1 MKKNRRVISAAV
13 CVLLIAAMLIPM
25 LSAASVG
32 STAWAEESTVL
43 YQNDV
48 FTKRLY
54 KTVAKIGFGS
64 DGSMI
69 VDDRQ
74 TIRKVYGLLAGMRLK
89 AKNNTK
95 KNTENEKK
103 AAAVAVV
110 LYKKDGSKKTYTF
123 TGDLMRTGKKTYT
136 IKKIIR
142 PARSGR
148 FLKHVPPARLL
159 RQNILRWRSIRTRQ
173 IIQMQTEKL
182 IMTLIPKRM
191 TCGGK
196 MPKAGGS

>member
-95 KNTENEKK
+95 KNTEN
-103 AAAVAVV
+103 
-110 LYKKDGSKKTYTF
+110 
-123 TGDLMRTGKKTYT
+123 
-136 IKKIIR
+136 
-142 PARSGR
+142 
-148 FLKHVPPARLL
+148 
-159 RQNILRWRSIRTRQ
+159 
-173 IIQMQTEKL
+173 
-182 IMTLIPKRM
+182 
-191 TCGGK
+191 
-196 MPKAGGS
+196 